1 MPRKAPQ
8 PRRKRPRRPWWR
20 RPIAATAAQ
29 TGVIVIGVGIFLR
42 LTVSSFDS
50 DEIKEL
56 GAVAAAAATV
66 IRLWQSKT

>member
-1 MPRKAPQ
+1 
-8 PRRKRPRRPWWR
+8 
-20 RPIAATAAQ
+20 
-29 TGVIVIGVGIFLR
+29 VIVIGVGIFLR